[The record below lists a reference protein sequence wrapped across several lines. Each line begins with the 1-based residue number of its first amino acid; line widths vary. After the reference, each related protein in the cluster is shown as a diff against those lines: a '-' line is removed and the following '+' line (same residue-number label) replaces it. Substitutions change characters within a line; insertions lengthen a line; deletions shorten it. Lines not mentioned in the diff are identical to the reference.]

1 MKKDVPRIF
10 HVIDHY
16 ALLYK
21 EDCGMTSR
29 VQNPL
34 ILSVFNVRYFQCHV
48 APKIYLPS
56 QQCQQWSNMNQF

>member
-34 ILSVFNVRYFQCHV
+34 ILSFSNVRYFRCYV

-56 QQCQQWSNMNQF
+56 Q